1 MSLLPPQPSLMR
13 LLPPCLLPPASCL
26 PASCLSASCL
36 PASCLLPCN
45 HPSSNVIAKERKE
58 QDYHVCQLTGAV
70 IPCSIPCTSLSSHIN
85 TDTDTETETKTVTET
100 EQSVTETET
109 ETATE
114 TGTQTQHASRQ
125 PSPSFPSYQSTR
137 SSLWYQAK
145 GFMSW

>member
-70 IPCSIPCTSLSSHIN
+70 IPCTIRYTSLSSHTN
-85 TDTDTETETKTVTET
+85 TDTDMETETEMET

-114 TGTQTQHASRQ
+114 TGTKAQHASRQ
-125 PSPSFPSYQSTR
+125 PSPSFSSYPSSR

-145 GFMSW
+145 GFISW